1 MDKENLS
8 ILFYEIME
16 ECVSDGLLV
25 ESTIQDFDTSF
36 AIYEVLEEI
45 FIENYKPATLEE
57 SVMAIFTQT
66 KDPNEDLVEAI
77 SQALLDESI
86 GSAVATAVHGL
97 GHRIAAYRAGK
108 AQAASEKR
116 TDIQKK
122 AVSAA
127 GAAATRAKAIE
138 KKSPGGIKGAFKT
151 AVAQGR
157 AEKAKGVAKKAYA
170 AGVQA
175 RNKAE
180 KTAETLSAKDE
191 KRKNLAAKIDTKV
204 GAAKQ
209 AVQSGAKKVA
219 GAVGRFIGRFS

>member
-1 MDKENLS
+1 MDKEKLS

-25 ESTIQDFDTSF
+25 ESTVQDFDSSF

-45 FIENYKPATLEE
+45 FIENYKPVTIEE

-66 KDPNEDLVEAI
+66 KDPNEALIEAI
-77 SQALLDESI
+77 TEALLDESI

-97 GHRIAAYRAGK
+97 GHRIAAYKAGK
-108 AQAASEKR
+108 AQAAEKMR
-116 TDIQKK
+116 TAAQNK

-127 GAAATRAKAIE
+127 GAAASRAKSVE
-138 KKSPGGIKGAFKT
+138 KKSSGGIKGAFKT

-170 AGVQA
+170 AGMAA
-175 RNKAE
+175 RQKAKE
-180 KTAETLSAKDE
+180 AEETLSAKE
-191 KRKNLAAKIDTKV
+191 KKRTELASKIDTRV